1 MRRNLFAT
9 GLELPHSEG
18 REAGL
23 VINEE
28 RPLVIRIGERDY
40 PVPGVDVDQMEAFLY
55 VLGKLHDALEREL
68 REAGGQIVRVITPLR
83 SNDNLE
89 SWYWVAIFFE

>member
-23 VINEE
+23 VINKE
-28 RPLVIRIGERDY
+28 RPLVIRMSERDL
-40 PVPGVDVDQMEAFLY
+40 PSTGVDVDQMEAISY
-55 VLGKLHDALEREL
+55 VLGKLHDAF
-68 REAGGQIVRVITPLR
+68 GKGT
-83 SNDNLE
+83 
-89 SWYWVAIFFE
+89 